1 MMERAARRQ
10 YYFLLR
16 VISSSS
22 LRACS
27 LVCHNPKILLRRMYE
42 RPQFAYTWKRVLPSP
57 HSSSNSDY
65 LARLLHWFSLL
76 TTTTYEP
83 TPTRASIPQISFL
96 KSSIERALKVH
107 IFISIMRISSAL
119 LPLLASI
126 NVCSGFTTT
135 LPPSTPKSLVRQ
147 LISSRQHNSNIINN
161 GVSSS
166 SSQLSVATSTSE
178 IGTPGTADLPWS
190 ELGFEFRPTKSHLR
204 MVYRDGKW
212 GEAELVEVR

>member
-1 MMERAARRQ
+1 MPFANVGPTWALPAYSIYLPTKTAA
-10 YYFLLR
+10 LLTR
-16 VISSSS
+16 
-22 LRACS
+22 
-27 LVCHNPKILLRRMYE
+27 
-42 RPQFAYTWKRVLPSP
+42 
-57 HSSSNSDY
+57 D
-65 LARLLHWFSLL
+65 LL
-76 TTTTYEP
+76 TTHYLHSLP
-83 TPTRASIPQISFL
+83 LLLVLSPYYYDVQATPTRASIPQISFL
-96 KSSIERALKVH
+96 KSIERALKVH

>member
-1 MMERAARRQ
+1 MKGPNLPTRGRHFSHTQ
-10 YYFLLR
+10 LSPSTLSYVPTNSTTLPLLLVLSPYYYHVR
-16 VISSSS
+16 TN
-22 LRACS
+22 A
-27 LVCHNPKILLRRMYE
+27 H
-42 RPQFAYTWKRVLPSP
+42 PSI
-57 HSSSNSDY
+57 HSSDLVQVHRENKSTAH
-65 LARLLHWFSLL
+65 L
-76 TTTTYEP
+76 E
-83 TPTRASIPQISFL
+83 SI
-96 KSSIERALKVH
+96 H
-107 IFISIMRISSAL
+107 ILYHIMRISSAL

-147 LISSRQHNSNIINN
+147 LISSRQHSSNNKSST
-161 GVSSS
+161 SSS

-212 GEAELVEVR
+212 GEAELVEVRWCYIMSFVVLFMVGCWEVCCV